1 VIHES
6 EADADIDNT
15 EVDSIEDMLGIKE
28 GFTPQLK
35 IITPFGG
42 FVNSIYRLFCIHRT
56 KKLRS
61 SKKLGLCNYFE
72 V

>member
-35 IITPFGG
+35 IITPFATENNNT
-42 FVNSIYRLFCIHRT
+42 FRRLCQ
-56 KKLRS
+56 
-61 SKKLGLCNYFE
+61 
-72 V
+72 